1 VFNQSNNPTIP
12 ANGGGI
18 VVMGTP
24 DADLTCNNNITI
36 DQDCVPFGMPGGNPG
51 NTPVSAVGPSDG
63 AGPGLTINANLIMGN
78 AAESG
83 YGGGISFQAVNGSD
97 MVSFPTQPTQWNTV
111 TVTNNIIA
119 DNVAGW
125 DGAGISLLDSTAVNI
140 INNTI
145 AFNSSVATAGPL
157 FSTMG
162 APLGSVPP
170 PGSGPGTPCTTGCG
184 SRTQPQVAG
193 VVALQNGAILQAN
206 LPATGAAPVTVVCPP
221 GHFTNTGANGAT
233 NGNCRTLSV
242 PKLENNIIWHNSS
255 YNIRVGALSP
265 AFQQNVVTLVNAFTG
280 TVPTSQT
287 TTGQCVTASY
297 WDIGVRGDTGPG
309 NHNGGATLAASD
321 SVLTAGGSSV
331 SGSGNSNT
339 APTFVSSYCDG
350 SRTPPEAVAA
360 HVTPAAAI
368 GWQVPPGISDATV
381 PNPIFNLTP
390 VATVDEGNNWVNLNW
405 GPLSMTNPSAI
416 GGSNGNY
423 GGGALLGNY
432 SITAAT
438 SARVTGANFTDAPA
452 YDFFDNPRKTGGSTD
467 AGAVR
472 VAGTAGHSQFTVS
485 PSIVDFGLVPV
496 YTATTVDQD
505 IQVTNSD
512 SVSVPFNSATL
523 SCAGLGGGGGG
534 VCSLASFTIASDTCS
549 GTTIGAGQSCV
560 INVVFNPTSTSH
572 NLRAANL
579 IVTAGGISQTVSL
592 NGHDTFAVLQTPITC
607 TPSMV
612 GNPANLAAV
621 TCTATITNIENICV
635 TGTPGGA
642 CPAGTPAN
650 SSPDAGP
657 FIPSL
662 ITLTPAAGTAGGA
675 GTWTLGGTCAV
686 GTPVNPGV
694 ADPGNPVTPGGSCTL
709 TATYTPPV
717 GATATTPNLA
727 GRAVLTL
734 RGYGIDGRNPATTTA
749 NAAFPM
755 TINAN

>member
-1 VFNQSNNPTIP
+1 
-12 ANGGGI
+12 
-18 VVMGTP
+18 
-24 DADLTCNNNITI
+24 
-36 DQDCVPFGMPGGNPG
+36 
-51 NTPVSAVGPSDG
+51 
-63 AGPGLTINANLIMGN
+63 
-78 AAESG
+78 
-83 YGGGISFQAVNGSD
+83 
-97 MVSFPTQPTQWNTV
+97 
-111 TVTNNIIA
+111 
-119 DNVAGW
+119 
-125 DGAGISLLDSTAVNI
+125 
-140 INNTI
+140 
-145 AFNSSVATAGPL
+145 
-157 FSTMG
+157 
-162 APLGSVPP
+162 
-170 PGSGPGTPCTTGCG
+170 
-184 SRTQPQVAG
+184 
-193 VVALQNGAILQAN
+193 
-206 LPATGAAPVTVVCPP
+206 
-221 GHFTNTGANGAT
+221 
-233 NGNCRTLSV
+233 
-242 PKLENNIIWHNSS
+242 
-255 YNIRVGALSP
+255 
-265 AFQQNVVTLVNAFTG
+265 
-280 TVPTSQT
+280 
-287 TTGQCVTASY
+287 
-297 WDIGVRGDTGPG
+297 
-309 NHNGGATLAASD
+309 
-321 SVLTAGGSSV
+321 
-331 SGSGNSNT
+331 
-339 APTFVSSYCDG
+339 
-350 SRTPPEAVAA
+350 
-360 HVTPAAAI
+360 
-368 GWQVPPGISDATV
+368 
-381 PNPIFNLTP
+381 
-390 VATVDEGNNWVNLNW
+390 
-405 GPLSMTNPSAI
+405 
-416 GGSNGNY
+416 
-423 GGGALLGNY
+423 
-432 SITAAT
+432 
-438 SARVTGANFTDAPA
+438 
-452 YDFFDNPRKTGGSTD
+452 
-467 AGAVR
+467 
-472 VAGTAGHSQFTVS
+472 
-485 PSIVDFGLVPV
+485 
-496 YTATTVDQD
+496 
-505 IQVTNSD
+505 
-512 SVSVPFNSATL
+512 VPFNSATL